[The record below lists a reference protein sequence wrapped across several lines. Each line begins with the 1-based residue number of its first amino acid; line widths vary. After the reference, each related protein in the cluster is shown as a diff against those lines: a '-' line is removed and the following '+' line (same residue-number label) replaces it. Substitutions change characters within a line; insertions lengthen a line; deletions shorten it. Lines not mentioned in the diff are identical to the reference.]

1 MTKDEYPPEKSYLS
15 FDDKKAAKYACPLSI
30 VGFGDFE
37 TKLDVINNKDEFKDA
52 FNRIESFT
60 IRNESEPGGTIVWSG
75 RS

>member
-37 TKLDVINNKDEFKDA
+37 TKLDVINTEFKDA
-52 FNRIESFT
+52 FNRIQSFT
-60 IRNESEPGGTIVWSG
+60 IRKNVHRKSLSV
-75 RS
+75 